1 MMDVF
6 FTQHTT
12 RGICMCY
19 GKVKYREKGRIS
31 VENMIPAILEV
42 VGETVIY

>member
-6 FTQHTT
+6 FTQHMA

-31 VENMIPAILEV
+31 VESYN
-42 VGETVIY
+42 TCHS

>member
-6 FTQHTT
+6 FTQHPT

-19 GKVKYREKGRIS
+19 GKVKYREEFLWR
-31 VENMIPAILEV
+31 VMIPAILEV
-42 VGETVIY
+42 MG